1 MNIYK
6 TKCALWLTFKRWN
19 LAATKHDDTSFLVY
33 QDMTGCIVAEVSFI
47 HFYDELSPGLFQ
59 PLSKKKS
66 FLLLLFISL
75 PILKKFYVLLLVSLF
90 LIATA
95 SFKSVS

>member
-59 PLSKKKS
+59 PLSKKKILPASAIYIFANFKEILCTAFGLS
-66 FLLLLFISL
+66 FPNSNCKL
-75 PILKKFYVLLLVSLF
+75 
-90 LIATA
+90 
-95 SFKSVS
+95 